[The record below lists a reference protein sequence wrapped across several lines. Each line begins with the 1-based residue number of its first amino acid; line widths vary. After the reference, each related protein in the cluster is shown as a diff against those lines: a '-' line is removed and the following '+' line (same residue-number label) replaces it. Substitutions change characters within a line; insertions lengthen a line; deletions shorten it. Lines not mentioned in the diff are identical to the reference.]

1 MEKVF
6 VNTDHRP
13 QLVSQLS
20 SLWRCKK
27 YCDAVIH
34 QGSSCFELHKIVLF
48 ASCPNALKQLMH
60 TEDNNVFDF
69 YLTEEF
75 EDLSVNAFLSYLY
88 DGTIQLNQDNVE
100 GLERIAKKLKL
111 LPLLRF
117 CQEFW
122 NMLEG
127 QAGFQRQILSV
138 QDQRVTALQSSF
150 KPAARENLHTPD
162 STTNIVTISEAPH
175 EERGQASSTIVT
187 PSNGTSSLKKTL
199 ELTDIQIKIEPE
211 EMEEDVLYLGPGPSK
226 VGIHTHAKL
235 TGSKSTRLPAGGHA
249 KVSASRTETAPN
261 SAFFRQGNVEVVS
274 QPFKAQPVKV
284 EDIQD
289 LSGTGLERDIFGI
302 ESLGSASLDDLA
314 GISDT
319 VHLNAFDTSYRTVKR
334 RRTNNHYSPEIRAEI
349 GKYALEHGN
358 TKAAKKYSKELNM
371 SVGESTVRS
380 FKKQYLDILK
390 SSKGEINELMKAR
403 RGRPLVL
410 GDLNQEVA
418 DLIYRIKEAG
428 GVINQDIVIETAQ
441 RVAKQHHNLD
451 SLHIAKMNKSWAT
464 SFLKGLGFVNI
475 GEKSPVKTVPFQE
488 FESHRQNFVS
498 LVKAVAQEKRIPKEL
513 TINFHQVSL
522 NMIPVSDWTHAASDA
537 SQITNNDRFDGPYK
551 VSLLVATSASG
562 TFLPPQ
568 VIYDNQAKHECSID
582 FPDTWDVLSTE
593 NHQPTEDSMIQYINK
608 ILIPYTK
615 KTKTDLEFSDTKRA
629 MAIFHIHPQICSK
642 KVQVTLETARIDHV
656 FVPNNF
662 LEELQ
667 PVTLSVVAPVQAG
680 LKESFMNW
688 YSNEVAAQLL
698 HSAQG
703 SDGQENK
710 TGMSIDLSIQTLKPL
725 HAEWLVRVIQNLEN
739 VKDLILS
746 GWSISGTLDVLE

>member
-34 QGSSCFELHKIVLF
+34 QGSSTFELHKIVLF

-117 CQEFW
+117 CKEFW

-127 QAGFQRQILSV
+127 QAGFQRQILLV
-138 QDQRVTALQSSF
+138 HDQRDADLQSLF
-150 KPAARENLHTPD
+150 KPVARENLHTPD
-162 STTNIVTISEAPH
+162 STTNIVTISEANH
-175 EERGQASSTIVT
+175 EERGQASSTMVT
-187 PSNGTSSLKKTL
+187 PSKGTSSLKRTL

-211 EMEEDVLYLGPGPSK
+211 EMEDDVLYLGPGSSNG
-226 VGIHTHAKL
+226 GILTHAEL
-235 TGSKSTRLPAGGHA
+235 TASASKSTRFPAGGPA
-249 KVSASRTETAPN
+249 KVSVSRTETAPN
-261 SAFFRQGNVEVVS
+261 PAFLRQDNLEVVS
-274 QPFKAQPVKV
+274 QALKTHPSGQSVKV

-289 LSGTGLERDIFGI
+289 VSDSGMDRDTFGI
-302 ESLGSASLDDLA
+302 ESLGSASLDELA

-390 SSKGEINELMKAR
+390 NSKGEITELIKAR

-410 GDLNQEVA
+410 SDLNQEVA
-418 DLIYRIKEAG
+418 DHIYRIKEAG
-428 GVINQDIVIETAQ
+428 GVITLDIVIETAQ
-441 RVAKQHHNLD
+441 RVAKRHNLD
-451 SLHIAKMNKSWAT
+451 RLHIVKMNKSWAT

-475 GEKSPVKTVPFQE
+475 GEKSSEVKTVPFQE
-488 FESHRQNFVS
+488 FESHKQNFVS

-513 TINFHQVSL
+513 TINFHQVCL
-522 NMIPVSDWTHAASDA
+522 NMIPVSNWAHAAD
-537 SQITNNDRFDGPYK
+537 NERFDGAYK
-551 VSLLVATSASG
+551 VSLLIATSASG

-568 VIYDNQAKHECSID
+568 VIYDNQAKQECSVD

-615 KTKTDLEFSDTKRA
+615 KTKTNLEFSDTKRA
-629 MAIFHIHPQICSK
+629 MAVFHIHPQVCSE
-642 KVQVTLETARIDHV
+642 KVLVTLETARIDHV

-667 PVTLSVVAPVQAG
+667 PVSLSVVSPIQAG

-698 HSAQG
+698 HSGHGSVGQG
-703 SDGQENK
+703 NK
-710 TGMSIDLSIQTLKPL
+710 TDMSIDLSIRTLKPL
-725 HAEWLVRVIQNLEN
+725 HAEWLVKVIQNLDN

-746 GWSISGTLDVLE
+746 GWRISGTLDVLE